1 MIGKGIIYLLFIGQ
15 IFCVD
20 EIHAPSRGQTNNRGD
35 AILGT
40 RVKTNS
46 GTNSVM
52 ASRRDYNSAARWR
65 KTGFEKTLYLQI
77 SMRALH
83 IPTFFF
89 IFGNIIQ
96 FAVCGIQE

>member
-1 MIGKGIIYLLFIGQ
+1 MEGFITGIFFIDMLMVTCFAVCLG
-15 IFCVD
+15 FCIPD
-20 EIHAPSRGQTNNRGD
+20 
-35 AILGT
+35 T

-77 SMRALH
+77 SMRASH